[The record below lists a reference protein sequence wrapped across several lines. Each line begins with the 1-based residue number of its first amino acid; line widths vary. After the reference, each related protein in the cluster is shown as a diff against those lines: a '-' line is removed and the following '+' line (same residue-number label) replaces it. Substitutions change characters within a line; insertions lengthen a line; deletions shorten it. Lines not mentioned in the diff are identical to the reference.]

1 MRAYDVAS
9 IALAVDRPVKWVDNL
24 LSHYSI
30 EGVAAGGRGV
40 TRRVTLEGALQ
51 IATVSALTGLLGVP
65 TGRAVAIANELTTGT
80 GHAALGPDLAL
91 RLDIAVLRARIESA
105 LADVSEHSVPTRRG
119 RPPRKRSGAL
129 D

>member
-1 MRAYDVAS
+1 LRAYDVAS

-24 LSHYSI
+24 LSHHSI
-30 EGVAAGGRGV
+30 EGVSVGGRGV
-40 TRRVTLEGALQ
+40 TRRVTLEGALHV
-51 IATVSALTGLLGVP
+51 AAVSALTGLLGVP
-65 TGRAVAIANELTTGT
+65 NAVAVAQQLLTGD
-80 GHAALGPDLAL
+80 GQADVGPALAL
-91 RLDIAVLRARIESA
+91 RLDLVTLRARIETA